1 MYAEVLIQYGVK
13 SLDRVFTYHIPEHLQ
28 NKVFVGVRVSV
39 PFNKKNI
46 NGFVM
51 SLKDV
56 ASSDFE
62 ILDINDV
69 VNESFKLNEEL
80 IKLGAYLK

>member
-1 MYAEVLIQYGVK
+1 
-13 SLDRVFTYHIPEHLQ
+13 
-28 NKVFVGVRVSV
+28 
-39 PFNKKNI
+39 
-46 NGFVM
+46 M

-80 IKLGAYLK
+80 IQLGAYLKRKNIMFFNQCISNNASNKFKNRQ